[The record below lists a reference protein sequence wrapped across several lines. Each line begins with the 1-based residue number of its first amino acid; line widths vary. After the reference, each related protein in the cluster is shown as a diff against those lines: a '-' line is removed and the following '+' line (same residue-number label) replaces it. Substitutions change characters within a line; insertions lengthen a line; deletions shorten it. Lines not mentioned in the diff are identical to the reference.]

1 MSGRGRTV
9 KQLDSD
15 PRIHYL
21 IVLKAGKA
29 DGWRSIRR
37 PGPKAVT
44 DHNHG
49 RRAALARIL
58 IIDDNPEVLSAVHRV
73 LTAAG
78 HAVSDAPRS
87 AEGIRMHHEN
97 PFDLILTDIVMPEKE
112 GISTIID
119 LKAEFPDLR
128 IIAMSGGGD
137 FEPYGYLDIAIRVG
151 ADRTLPKPFSREE
164 LLEAVNDALSK
175 RPE

>member
-1 MSGRGRTV
+1 M
-9 KQLDSD
+9 
-15 PRIHYL
+15 
-21 IVLKAGKA
+21 
-29 DGWRSIRR
+29 
-37 PGPKAVT
+37 
-44 DHNHG
+44 
-49 RRAALARIL
+49 ARIL
-58 IIDDNPEVLSAVHRV
+58 IIDDNPDVLAAVHNV
-73 LTAAG
+73 LTAEG
-78 HAVSDAPRS
+78 HSVSDAPKSS
-87 AEGIRMHHEN
+87 AGIALHRAL
-97 PFDLILTDIVMPEKE
+97 PFDLIITDIVMPEKE